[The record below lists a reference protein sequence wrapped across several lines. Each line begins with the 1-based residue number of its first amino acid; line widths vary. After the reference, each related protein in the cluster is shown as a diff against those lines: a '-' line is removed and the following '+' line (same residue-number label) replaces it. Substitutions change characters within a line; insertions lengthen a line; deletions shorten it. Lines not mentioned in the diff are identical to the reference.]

1 MAQFRTDQKII
12 RPQDFTNY
20 EVNMLHDRLTP
31 SGTLTDAFGRLRIS
45 EPHTLFDSTH
55 RYQEN
60 DKWSQSTTGGG
71 SSSYS
76 INESTINIRV
86 NDQLNDEVI
95 RETKRVFTYQPGKS
109 LLIMNTFVMAPLK
122 TGLRQRVG
130 YFGEQNGIYLEA
142 DNTTIY
148 IVKRSYVTGQVVET
162 RVAQADWNND
172 KFDGTGYSK
181 DIGGAEHDSGL
192 DVTKSQIFWIDIEWL
207 GVGDVRC
214 GFVVDGRMV
223 IAHTF
228 HNDNVFSNA
237 YITTAV
243 LPIRYEI
250 KNTAN
255 FGDSTTSTLKQI
267 CSSVISEGGYEQ
279 VSKELFARRTSALTG
294 VSTTFLPII
303 SMRLKSTRL
312 DSVVIPSKVNGL
324 GIAASGAS
332 EFEFALIKNGTLGGT
347 PSWNSNSNNVEVDT
361 SATSISGGTIIDAFF
376 SVSSN
381 QGSSTVNEPQ
391 AYNLELQLGRTLAG
405 VSDIYTL
412 CARTIS
418 GTNSAIG
425 SIGYYELIG

>member
-1 MAQFRTDQKII
+1 MAQYRTDQKII

-20 EVNMLHDRLTP
+20 EVKMLHDRLTP
-31 SGTLTDAFGRLRIS
+31 SGTLTDAFGRLRVS
-45 EPHTLFDSTH
+45 NPNTLFDSTH

-60 DKWSQSTTGGG
+60 DKWSQAVVGNG
-71 SSSYS
+71 SSSY
-76 INESTINIRV
+76 NTNQSTIDLTV
-86 NDQLNDEVI
+86 TGVLNDEVI

-109 LLIMNTFVMAPLK
+109 LLVMNTFVMAPLQ

-130 YFGEQNGIYLEA
+130 YFGAENGIFLEA

-148 IVKRSYVTGQVVET
+148 LVKRSYVTGSVVET
-162 RVAQADWNND
+162 RVAQANWNND

-181 DIGGAEHDSGL
+181 NIGGTEHASGL

-214 GFVVDGRMV
+214 GFVVDGHMV
-223 IAHTF
+223 VAHTF

-237 YITTAV
+237 YITTAI

-250 KNTAN
+250 KNTA
-255 FGDSTTSTLKQI
+255 TTNISHSMKQI
-267 CSSVISEGGYEQ
+267 CSTVISEGGYNQ
-279 VSKELFARRTSALTG
+279 VSKELFARRTSALANVT
-294 VSTTFLPII
+294 TTFLPLI

-361 SATSISGGTIIDAFF
+361 AATSISGGTIIDAFF

-425 SIGYYELIG
+425 SIGYYELVG

>member
-1 MAQFRTDQKII
+1 MAQYRTDQKII

-20 EVNMLHDRLTP
+20 EVKMLHDRLTP

-76 INESTINIRV
+76 INESTINITV

-130 YFGEQNGIYLEA
+130 YFGAQNGIYLEA

-214 GFVVDGRMV
+214 GFVVDGRMI

-228 HNDNVFSNA
+228 HHDNTFSNA

-267 CSSVISEGGYEQ
+267 CSTVISEGGYEQ

-294 VSTTFLPII
+294 VSTTLLPLI